1 MASTSGDKTVN
12 KVALC
17 SAIFAGFAYV
27 GYSVVRTAF
36 CRKLGKRRDSE
47 GTFCQISHI
56 QILTRVLISAYHH
69 DDPLGPR
76 MYFRRLSQT
85 TQTDCLLGNL
95 DMGHSGRVILRPMSV
110 QDRIRD
116 LNMRARQFTDTML
129 AIQGGAG
136 VALSPRHS
144 PSPLPGPRSLQVCI

>member
-1 MASTSGDKTVN
+1 
-12 KVALC
+12 
-17 SAIFAGFAYV
+17 
-27 GYSVVRTAF
+27 
-36 CRKLGKRRDSE
+36 
-47 GTFCQISHI
+47 
-56 QILTRVLISAYHH
+56 
-69 DDPLGPR
+69 

-144 PSPLPGPRSLQVCI
+144 PLPGPRSLQVIKTYT